1 MNGQVSFLPFFT
13 FITVFSL
20 AACIVL
26 SDVELVASEFV
37 SIFCGVLVL
46 GKAGWMKL
54 LVL

>member
-1 MNGQVSFLPFFT
+1 MNGQVLFA
-13 FITVFSL
+13 VFYFYYMCSL
-20 AACIVL
+20 CIVL